1 MMNDPKI
8 YIYIPEKNS
17 KLLANVSVTL
27 TTLEFGKVTQKWF
40 QIWESRLMNERL
52 LAQVNI
58 TPPTVRIYSRY
69 HPQVY
74 FEDVDKWYELE
85 MLIYKAYLDK
95 INPRSEEKVDPDEI
109 PI

>member
-1 MMNDPKI
+1 MKNDPKI
-8 YIYIPEKNS
+8 YIYIPEKKS
-17 KLLANVSVTL
+17 KLLANASVTL
-27 TTLEFGKVTQKWF
+27 STLEFGKVTQKWF

-52 LAQVNI
+52 LGQVNI
-58 TPPTVRIYSRY
+58 TPPTARIYSRY

-74 FEDVDKWYELE
+74 FEDVGKWYELE

-95 INPRSEEKVDPDEI
+95 INPRGEEKVDPEEI